1 MDSHYES
8 YKTRHF
14 NLVTSDIY
22 NASIHY
28 VPAYKVRKHEEALK
42 MALHLADDTNSEVT
56 ALTVIEPVPS
66 YIGLTDAGPEYE
78 KMAGEKAMAALRK
91 FVGPLSE
98 VKTVIL
104 HGSAGTQIVE
114 YAKDKDIDCIVIAS
128 HKPGLSDYFLGSTA
142 ARVVRHAPCCVHVM
156 R

>member
-1 MDSHYES
+1 M
-8 YKTRHF
+8 YK
-14 NLVTSDIY
+14 NILVPVDPTH
-22 NASIHY
+22 AE
-28 VPAYKVRKHEEALK
+28 KHEAALK
-42 MALHLADDTNSEVT
+42 MALHLAEDVNSEIT

-78 KMAGEKAMAALRK
+78 ARAGEKAMASLRN
-91 FVGPLSE
+91 FVGSTSE

-114 YAKDKDIDCIVIAS
+114 YAADHGIDCIVIAS

>member
-1 MDSHYES
+1 MYKNILVPVDPSHAE
-8 YKTRHF
+8 
-14 NLVTSDIY
+14 
-22 NASIHY
+22 
-28 VPAYKVRKHEEALK
+28 KHEEALK
-42 MALHLADDTNSEVT
+42 MALHLADDVNSEVT

-78 KMAGEKAMAALRK
+78 KMAGDKAMASLRK
-91 FVGPLSE
+91 FVGATSE

-104 HGSAGTQIVE
+104 HGSAGTKIVE
-114 YAKDKDIDCIVIAS
+114 YAVDHDIDCIVIAS